1 MIRRRTIVIWA
12 TAALFFTIAPAV
24 AFGNSND
31 TDFAS
36 GPTYHHHRGAVAA
49 HHKSYRINPIEL
61 PHIPPHPM
69 VTSIFTP
76 EEG

>member
-12 TAALFFTIAPAV
+12 TAALFFTVAPAV
-24 AFGNSND
+24 AFGNADD

-36 GPTYHHHRGAVAA
+36 GPPQHRGAVAA

-61 PHIPPHPM
+61 PHTPPHPM